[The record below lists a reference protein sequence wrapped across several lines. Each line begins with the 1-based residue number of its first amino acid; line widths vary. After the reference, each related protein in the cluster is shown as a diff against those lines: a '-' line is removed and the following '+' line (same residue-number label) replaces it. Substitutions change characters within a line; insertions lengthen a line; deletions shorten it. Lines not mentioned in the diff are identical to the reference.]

1 MANWQPSANID
12 TLKRRAQLLA
22 DVRHF
27 FATRNVME
35 VGTPILSA
43 AAPTAPYVDSF
54 QTTLHDKNY
63 YLHTSPEFAMK
74 RLLAADSGAIYQ
86 IATVFRHGEQGKQHA
101 PEFTMLEWYRPGL
114 NLRELMD
121 EVDTLIQALLT
132 TRPAKRFSYQ
142 AVMVKY
148 LGIDVLQVA
157 PAALQTIV
165 SDKIP
170 HHPLECSM
178 DKTAL
183 LEILMSQVVE
193 PELAKLETPVMI
205 YDFPAEQAQLA
216 KLVSD
221 KAGNQVAA
229 RFELYAGGME
239 LANGYDEL
247 QDADELLARFEA
259 DNQQRQAVGKPTMP
273 IDKNLLAAMQYG
285 LPGCSGVALGLDRLM
300 MLITGVQT
308 ISDVIAFDIERA

>member
-1 MANWQPSANID
+1 MVNWQPSANID

-27 FATRNVME
+27 FAARGVME
-35 VGTPILSA
+35 VETPILSA

-74 RLLAADSGAIYQ
+74 RLLAAGSGAVYQ
-86 IATVFRHGEQGKQHA
+86 IAKVFRHGEQGKQHT
-101 PEFTMLEWYRPGL
+101 PEFTMLEWYRPDFSL
-114 NLRELMD
+114 ANLMD
-121 EVDTLIQALLT
+121 EVESLMQTLLASA
-132 TRPAKRFSYQ
+132 PASRFSYQ
-142 AVMVKY
+142 TVMAKY
-148 LGIDVLQVA
+148 LGIN
-157 PAALQTIV
+157 ALEVTLETLKQIV
-165 SDKIP
+165 SDKVP
-170 HHPLECSM
+170 HYPLEDGM

-183 LEILMSQVVE
+183 LEILMSQVLE

-216 KLVSD
+216 KIVTD
-221 KAGNQVAA
+221 KSGNQVAA

-247 QDADELLARFEA
+247 QDSDELHKRFQT
-259 DNQQRQAVGKPTMP
+259 DNQQRKSVGKPEVK
-273 IDKNLLAAMQYG
+273 IDEHLLAAMAHG
-285 LPGCSGVALGLDRLM
+285 LPDCSGVALGLDRLLMLM
-300 MLITGVQT
+300 MNKQAIRE
-308 ISDVIAFDIERA
+308 VIAFDIERA

>member
-1 MANWQPSANID
+1 MPNWQPSTNID
-12 TLKRRAQLLA
+12 SLKRRAQLLA

-27 FATRNVME
+27 FAARKVME
-35 VGTPILSA
+35 VDTPVLSS
-43 AAPTAPYVDSF
+43 AAPTAAYVDSF
-54 QTTLHDKNY
+54 QTRLHDKDY

-74 RLLAADSGAIYQ
+74 RLLAAGSGAIYQ
-86 IATVFRHGEQGKQHA
+86 ITKVFRHGEQGKQHS

-114 NLRELMD
+114 GLRELMD
-121 EVDTLIQALLT
+121 EVDALMQTLLT

-148 LGIDVLQVA
+148 LGIDALKVTPEALQV
-157 PAALQTIV
+157 LL
-165 SDKIP
+165 SDKVP
-170 HHPLECSM
+170 HYPLEDGM

-183 LEILMSQVVE
+183 LEILMSQIVE

-205 YDFPAEQAQLA
+205 YDFPLEQAQLA
-216 KLVSD
+216 KLVFD
-221 KAGNQVAA
+221 NAGNHVAA

-247 QDADELLARFEA
+247 QDSDELLMRFEA
-259 DNQQRQAVGKPTMP
+259 DNQQRQAAGKPTMP
-273 IDKNLLAAMQYG
+273 IDQNLLAAMQHG
-285 LPGCSGVALGLDRLM
+285 LPDCSGVALGLDRLM
-300 MLITGVQT
+300 MLITGAQT